1 MYQNIADTQV
11 SAESA
16 AASIVSQIQAFG
28 RGLIDPMH
36 IIDAYNE
43 VANNF
48 AVGTN
53 DLSSAME
60 IASAGLSTYG
70 NTFEQSLGMI
80 TAGAEIYTGRSAQ
93 IARALMTISSRIH
106 GNNDAIEALE
116 KLQIPRE
123 DANGVRSTFD
133 ILDDI
138 AKKWVTLS
146 DAQRIATQQALAGT
160 TRGKEFAAIMSNWQ
174 HAIDATTTALNSQG
188 SASKENA
195 AYMESLGSRVK
206 RIEGLFQELSDTII
220 GSDLVGGVLDLAGA
234 FLELANTPIG
244 GFVTKVGL
252 LSTGLSG
259 LYGMLKAGIL
269 SEGVLGVALPSLGA
283 ALPYIAAATLAAVGL
298 YEGIKKVK
306 QILQEKAEA
315 KIFENVAEEIKKSEE
330 KIKNYDQLISDSKDK
345 LNELKQIPW
354 GERTTEIDFE
364 IQKLESLIQ
373 QYEALREEE
382 QRQLREKE
390 LTKLRGTEFEAG
402 YDVVKDSDN
411 ILNELEGKYKGFT
424 DVYNKAFSGYYENI
438 EAAASA
444 FGKVM
449 NIAFDSEDT
458 PETYAENV
466 MAALQSE
473 YIYMQRAFH
482 GWSEEL
488 QENSLEMSEY
498 ANSLKNVNAIN
509 ESTIPGLE
517 ELINKNQK
525 YYDTLR
531 IVKKYGGELSEE
543 ELNFMNQYEQMT
555 GILSQATVGM
565 DKLAAAQKKVQQLQD
580 SAFRGNATLS
590 LQDYVNVLTNL
601 DGIDTSNLSSVLD
614 YLKSIGAISLD
625 YTASDLQEIIDKIN
639 SVESKDVQVDLDVN
653 SEEGQEELDELE
665 SRLDELQTETGVT
678 VTSSADASNL
688 IQSLNTIKQLIGEL
702 NTMSISIKI
711 NVSASSALSTLRSVR
726 SAVTSIPTYWNTT
739 IYCTDYASSSLNNII
754 NLLNKI
760 TDKTVTVKVNRD
772 DLQGKATGSNYFGG
786 GPVLI
791 NDGAP
796 VNGSA
801 GELVVANG
809 QAQIYNDGEPIIE
822 DLPRGA
828 KIYTAAQTQQ
838 ILKNIKALKDS
849 IPAYADG
856 NITVPSE
863 INAETIRYNPSEY
876 YGQNTFGPFYNAE
889 QFDQWQKERK
899 HLLELDLITQEQ
911 YYLDLEEMNETYLK
925 NMADSQDK
933 YWSYQEEIY
942 KWKKSRLEDENKLLE
957 KQIELEKALGDLA
970 KIKSQKILV
979 FKNGKFQY
987 MADVDAISEAQR
999 NINNI
1004 LTDKGYADGTTNAK
1018 AGLHLVGENGP
1029 ELRVLNSG
1037 DGIIPNNL
1045 TNRLFN
1051 MARMGVNGLSNAT
1064 EKTKQAFYSFDI
1076 NNITLPSVK
1085 NAEDFFDGLKNYAYQ
1100 YSYA

>member
-11 SAESA
+11 SAEQA
-16 AASIVSQIQAFG
+16 AASIVSQIRAFG
-28 RGLIDPMH
+28 EGVIDPMH

-48 AVGTN
+48 SVGTN
-53 DLSSAME
+53 DLSTAME
-60 IASAGLSTYG
+60 IASAGLATYG
-70 NTFEQSLGMI
+70 NSFEEILGLV
-80 TAGAEIYTGRSAQ
+80 TSGSEVFVGRSGQVARGLTT
-93 IARALMTISSRIH
+93 IAARITSADGQKALAEY
-106 GNNDAIEALE
+106 GIEVENLDGS
-116 KLQIPRE
+116 L
-123 DANGVRSTFD
+123 RSTYE
-133 ILDDI
+133 ILGDV
-138 AKKWVTLS
+138 AKIWGDLT
-146 DAQRIATQQALAGT
+146 DAQRVALGETLAGK
-160 TRGKEFAAIMSNWQ
+160 TRYNILAAVLQNYQ
-174 HAIDATTTALNSQG
+174 HAIDATTTALNAQG

-195 AYMESLGSRVK
+195 AYMESLEARTE
-206 RIEGLFQELSDTII
+206 RIKGLFQELSNTII

-283 ALPYIAAATLAAVGL
+283 ALPYIAAATIAAVGL

-315 KIFENVAEEIKKSEE
+315 KIFENVADEIGKSEE
-330 KIKNYDQLISDSKDK
+330 KIKNYDKLISDSKEK

-364 IQKLESLIQ
+364 IQKLESLIE
-373 QYEALREEE
+373 QYEKLREEE

-390 LTKLRGTEFEAG
+390 LKKLRGTEFEAG
-402 YDVVKDSDN
+402 YNMVEASDYVVSD
-411 ILNELEGKYKGFT
+411 LESRFAGFQA
-424 DVYNKAFSGYYENI
+424 VYDKARAGYYATI
-438 EAAASA
+438 EDAALA

-449 NIAFDSEDT
+449 DITFDESDT
-458 PETYAENV
+458 LETRVAEV
-466 MAALQSE
+466 MAVLEGQNIFLQRS
-473 YIYMQRAFH
+473 FH
-482 GWSEEL
+482 GWTEEL
-488 QENSLEMSEY
+488 QESSLEMSEY
-498 ANSLKNVNAIN
+498 ANSLKDVGAVN

-517 ELINKNQK
+517 ELINKNQQ

-531 IVKKYGGELSEE
+531 IVKKYGGELSAE
-543 ELNFMNQYEQMT
+543 ELNFMNQYEQMVA
-555 GILSQATVGM
+555 ILSQATVGM

-601 DGIDTSNLSSVLD
+601 DGIDTSNLGDVLG
-614 YLKSIGAISLD
+614 YLKAIGAISLD
-625 YTASDLQEIIDKIN
+625 YTASDLQEIIDQIN

-653 SEEGQEELDELE
+653 SEQGQEELDELE
-665 SRLDELQTETGVT
+665 QRIDELQTETGVT

-688 IQSLNTIKQLIGEL
+688 VQSLDQIKQLISEL
-702 NTMSISIKI
+702 NTMSINIKI
-711 NVSASSALSTLRSVR
+711 SVNASGALSTLRSVR
-726 SAVTSIPTYWNTT
+726 SSVTSIPTSWGISVYVN
-739 IYCTDYASSSLNNII
+739 DYASGSLNNIA
-754 NLLNKI
+754 NLLNSLK
-760 TDKTVTVKVNRD
+760 DKTIKVNVERS
-772 DLQGKATGSNYFGG
+772 DLQGRATGSNYFGG

-796 VNGSA
+796 VNGSSA
-801 GELVVANG
+801 ELVVANG
-809 QAQIYNDGEPIIE
+809 KAQIYNNGEPTIE
-822 DLPRGA
+822 DLPKGS
-828 KIYTAAQTQQ
+828 KIYTAAQTQE
-838 ILKNIKALKDS
+838 ILKNIKTLRDS
-849 IPAYADG
+849 IPSYADG

-863 INAETIRYNPSEY
+863 INAETIQYNPSEY
-876 YGQNTFGPFYNAE
+876 YGKNTFGPFYSQE
-889 QFDQWQKERK
+889 EFEKWQKERK

-925 NMADSQDK
+925 NISDAQDR
-933 YWSYQEEIY
+933 YWAYQEEIY
-942 KWKKSRLEDENKLLE
+942 KWKKTQLESENELLE

-970 KIKSQKILV
+970 KVKSQKILV

-987 MADVDAISEAQR
+987 MADVDAIAEAQK
-999 NINNI
+999 NVNSV
-1004 LTDKGYADGTTNAK
+1004 LSGKGYANGTNNAK

-1037 DGIIPNNL
+1037 DGVIPNNL
-1045 TNRLFN
+1045 TNKLLS
-1051 MARMGVNGLSNAT
+1051 MARNSVDGLSDVK
-1064 EKTKQAFYSFDI
+1064 EKAKQVFYSFDI
-1076 NNITLPSVK
+1076 SNLSLPNVK
-1085 NAEDFFDGLKNYAYQ
+1085 SAEDFFDGLKNYAYQ